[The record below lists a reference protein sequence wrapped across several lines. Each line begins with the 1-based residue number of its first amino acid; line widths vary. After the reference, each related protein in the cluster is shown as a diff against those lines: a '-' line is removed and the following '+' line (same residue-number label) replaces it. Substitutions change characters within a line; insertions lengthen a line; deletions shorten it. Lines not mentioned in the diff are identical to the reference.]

1 MVCVCAKSL
10 QTCLTLWD
18 PMDCSPPGS
27 SVHWVLQVRIM
38 QRVAMPSSRGSSQT
52 MDRTLS
58 LCLLH
63 WQTGSLSLVPPAN
76 MMDGWIKEFWALSVG
91 HHLWPIVNPW
101 MRMNTHLQP
110 CPNPHFMSFYLEYH
124 QVNCGRM
131 VQRYPLFSFCLWV
144 IQQASTWGH
153 GLGHRHRDPK
163 VTTMSSA
170 IHICLATLLSFFM
183 PPFILT
189 FWTVH
194 TIYCLKGN
202 NLFFLFFVFFNIYS
216 FVCARS

>member
-1 MVCVCAKSL
+1 
-10 QTCLTLWD
+10 
-18 PMDCSPPGS
+18 
-27 SVHWVLQVRIM
+27 
-38 QRVAMPSSRGSSQT
+38 
-52 MDRTLS
+52 
-58 LCLLH
+58 
-63 WQTGSLSLVPPAN
+63 

-202 NLFFLFFVFFNIYS
+202 NLFFLFFVFFYS
-216 FVCARS
+216 SDHFTASIKKPWSQVLFCLSDPFSQCYLPPLQLSWTLAMLRELPHAFSYLASSRKTTPIETLFNTGAAASRKPSLTLSWNCLG